1 MAECTF
7 SCIETFVAVPVSFVK
22 GGIGEF
28 FHANAEMI
36 WKLMGW

>member
-1 MAECTF
+1 MEIAF
-7 SCIETFVAVPVSFVK
+7 DCIETFVGVPVSFVK

>member
-1 MAECTF
+1 MECGF
-7 SCIETFVAVPVSFVK
+7 DCLETFVGVPESFVS

-36 WKLMGW
+36 WKLMGY

>member
-1 MAECTF
+1 MDIAF
-7 SCIETFVAVPVSFVK
+7 DCIETLVGVPKAFVT

>member
-1 MAECTF
+1 MECGF
-7 SCIETFVAVPVSFVK
+7 NCIEMFVAIPEAFVS

-36 WKLMGW
+36 WKLMGY

>member
-1 MAECTF
+1 MEITLD
-7 SCIETFVAVPVSFVK
+7 CIETFVGVPSSFVEK
-22 GGIGEF
+22 GLGEF

>member
-1 MAECTF
+1 MECTF
-7 SCIETFVAVPVSFVK
+7 SCIETFIGVPKAFVTK
-22 GGIGEF
+22 GIGEF